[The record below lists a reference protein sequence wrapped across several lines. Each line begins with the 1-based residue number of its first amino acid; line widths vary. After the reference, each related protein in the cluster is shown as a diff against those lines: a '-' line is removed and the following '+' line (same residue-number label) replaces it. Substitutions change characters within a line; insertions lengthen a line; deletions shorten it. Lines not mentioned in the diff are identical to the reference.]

1 MNALSNVSMRAIP
14 DTRTDA
20 HPTKTIALFRSLVG
34 RIPLR
39 GIARPGLSA
48 GFSWRS

>member
-20 HPTKTIALFRSLVG
+20 HPAKTIALFCSLVFG
-34 RIPLR
+34 ASRCVESHDPD
-39 GIARPGLSA
+39 
-48 GFSWRS
+48 